1 MALQSI
7 DFFSA
12 IQSQGNTWLV
22 FMLAMILNEKIG
34 RKVTMANMSDF
45 VHNLDIRGVKMKH
58 FEDLPSARI
67 LRNESPTLQDHYPKT
82 TYFVRDLRAI
92 LLSYYHRW
100 FHANNVSH

>member
-1 MALQSI
+1 
-7 DFFSA
+7 
-12 IQSQGNTWLV
+12 
-22 FMLAMILNEKIG
+22 
-34 RKVTMANMSDF
+34 
-45 VHNLDIRGVKMKH
+45 MKH